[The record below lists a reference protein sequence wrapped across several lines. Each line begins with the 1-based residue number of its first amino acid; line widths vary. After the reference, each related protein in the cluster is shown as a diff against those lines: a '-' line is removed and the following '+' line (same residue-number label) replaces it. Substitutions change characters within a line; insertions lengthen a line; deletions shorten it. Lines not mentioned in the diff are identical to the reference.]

1 MALAD
6 YLRILDLPD
15 DASLEEIKKA
25 YRKQARTFHPD
36 INTSP
41 EAKDKF
47 IEITE
52 AYDFLTANYDR
63 ITNNE
68 KEYQEAMEQWR
79 KYRQNRSRQ
88 KARTYAQASYIK
100 FKKSELYRTTR
111 IFDGTTAIFSLLISV
126 MVIAYSI
133 FGYFY
138 RLKHPLPQFGKP
150 SVFSFIMVLLMGII
164 FFIVSIIYLKA
175 YIETYRKQRK
185 KTGKD

>member
-100 FKKSELYRTTR
+100 YKK
-111 IFDGTTAIFSLLISV
+111 
-126 MVIAYSI
+126 
-133 FGYFY
+133 
-138 RLKHPLPQFGKP
+138 
-150 SVFSFIMVLLMGII
+150 
-164 FFIVSIIYLKA
+164 
-175 YIETYRKQRK
+175 
-185 KTGKD
+185 

>member
-1 MALAD
+1 MTLAD

-15 DASLEEIKKA
+15 NASLDEIKKA
-25 YRKQARTFHPD
+25 YRKKARTYHPD

-52 AYDFLTANYDR
+52 AYDFLIANYDR
-63 ITNNE
+63 ITDNE
-68 KEYQEAMEQWR
+68 KEYQEVMEQWR
-79 KYRQNRSRQ
+79 KYRQKRSQQ

-111 IFDGTTAIFSLLISV
+111 IFDGTTVIFSLIISI
-126 MVIAYSI
+126 MVIAYSL